1 MVITVETFCFRNV
14 KRILDLRG
22 TSINDSLIPQLSNLT
37 QVRAEE
43 YQQIYDSLKG
53 FQELGLESCNIE
65 NELNKVGAKV
75 VLQRL

>member
-1 MVITVETFCFRNV
+1 MVTTVETFRSRNV
-14 KRILDLRG
+14 NKILDLWG
-22 TSINDSLIPQLSNLT
+22 TSINDSLIPQHINLT
-37 QVRAEE
+37 QVTAEE

-75 VLQRL
+75 VLQRV